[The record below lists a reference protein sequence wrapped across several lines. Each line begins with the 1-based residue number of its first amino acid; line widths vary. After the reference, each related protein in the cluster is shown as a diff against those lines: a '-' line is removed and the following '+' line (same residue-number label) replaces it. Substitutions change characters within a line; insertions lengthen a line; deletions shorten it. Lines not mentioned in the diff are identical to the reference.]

1 MKSQSFEKDRFLMNK
16 IGHTKL
22 LILLATL
29 LVLLIPVSLAKANSL
44 PPPYRIYFRFIDTN
58 ERSIPVE
65 SVQVAGC
72 EDADC
77 KSPQYLIGYGIC
89 QGAHCLTGERALP
102 DSWKLQ
108 CAGNRCILEN
118 PVNFAL
124 ELPAYLQLRMEG
136 GKEEWQSEP
145 FATPDCDYCDTWFKV
160 ILSSEM
166 SKVEADSNS
175 TVAGAMQMNFW
186 PSWLVTILVEC
197 LASIGITEF
206 WKRRSPGNQLTIWKG
221 VLLANI
227 LSYPVAW
234 VTIPSLGQMQQS
246 SATLS
251 GLVIFFTSLVIAA
264 AALFIAAN
272 RGKMRG
278 WMIITGI
285 VLIPVCAALVLA
297 ALFLSSYGNY
307 DVNISG
313 LSPAVVIITAELYAV
328 GFEALFL
335 WLLKKK
341 TMLFRQ
347 ALLIS
352 AVLNLLS
359 AGIGFL
365 LFR

>member
-1 MKSQSFEKDRFLMNK
+1 MKTSRLRIFYFVMLM
-16 IGHTKL
+16 L
-22 LILLATL
+22 LLS
-29 LVLLIPVSLAKANSL
+29 IPTSIAIANSL

-58 ERSIPVE
+58 ERSVPVE

-72 EDADC
+72 EDAGC
-77 KSPQYLIGYGIC
+77 ESPQYLIGYGSC
-89 QGAHCLTGERALP
+89 EGVKCLSGERVLP

-118 PVNFAL
+118 PVNFAH
-124 ELPAYLQLRMEG
+124 ELPAYLELRMESK
-136 GKEEWQSEP
+136 KEEWQSEP
-145 FATPDCDYCDTWFKV
+145 FATPDCDYCDTRFKV

-166 SKVEADSNS
+166 GRLEADSDS

-246 SATLS
+246 SAALS
-251 GLVIFFTSLVIAA
+251 GLVIFFISLVIAA
-264 AALFIAAN
+264 IALFIAAN

-285 VLIPVCAALVLA
+285 VLIPVCAVLVLG